1 MTWTNKI
8 WWLGKKWTL
17 YSFLVMNATKRPLS
31 PHLQIYRPQLTSVL
45 SITHRL
51 TGFALSLVILLSP
64 AILYFLTLS
73 KDSHTLVMNVFQNGF
88 VKLVLFLAIFGLSY
102 HLCNGIRH
110 LAWDAG
116 YGLDLDSSYK
126 SGYAVVVT
134 SLGITFLIIFT
145 SGAV

>member
-1 MTWTNKI
+1 
-8 WWLGKKWTL
+8 
-17 YSFLVMNATKRPLS
+17 MNATKRPLS

-64 AILYFLTLS
+64 AILYFLTTS

-88 VKLVLFLAIFGLSY
+88 VKFVLFLAIFGLSY

-126 SGYAVVVT
+126 SGYAVVAI
-134 SLGITFLIIFT
+134 SLGITFLIILT
-145 SGAV
+145 SGVV

>member
-1 MTWTNKI
+1 
-8 WWLGKKWTL
+8 
-17 YSFLVMNATKRPLS
+17 MNATKRPLS

-73 KDSHTLVMNVFQNGF
+73 KDSHTLVMNVFQNSF

-145 SGAV
+145 SGAM

>member
-1 MTWTNKI
+1 
-8 WWLGKKWTL
+8 
-17 YSFLVMNATKRPLS
+17 MNATKRPLS

-64 AILYFLTLS
+64 TILYFLTLS
-73 KDSHTLVMNVFQNGF
+73 KDSHILVMNVFQNGF

-126 SGYAVVVT
+126 SGYAVVLI
-134 SLGITFLIIFT
+134 SLGITFLIVLT
-145 SGAV
+145 SGAI

>member
-1 MTWTNKI
+1 
-8 WWLGKKWTL
+8 
-17 YSFLVMNATKRPLS
+17 MNATKRPLS

-73 KDSHTLVMNVFQNGF
+73 KDSHTLVMNLFQNGF

-126 SGYAVVVT
+126 SGYAVVAT
-134 SLGITFLIIFT
+134 SLVITFLIILT
-145 SGAV
+145 SGAI

>member
-1 MTWTNKI
+1 
-8 WWLGKKWTL
+8 
-17 YSFLVMNATKRPLS
+17 MNATKRPLS

-73 KDSHTLVMNVFQNGF
+73 KDSHSLVMNVFQNSF

-116 YGLDLDSSYK
+116 YGLDLDTSYK
-126 SGYAVVVT
+126 SGYAVVLI
-134 SLGITFLIIFT
+134 SLGITFLIVLT
-145 SGAV
+145 SGAI

>member
-1 MTWTNKI
+1 
-8 WWLGKKWTL
+8 
-17 YSFLVMNATKRPLS
+17 MNATKRPLS

-51 TGFALSLVILLSP
+51 TGFALSLVIILSP

-73 KDSHTLVMNVFQNGF
+73 KDSHTLVMNLFENGF

-126 SGYAVVVT
+126 SGYAVVAI
-134 SLGITFLIIFT
+134 SLGITLLIVLT
-145 SGAV
+145 SGAI

>member
-1 MTWTNKI
+1 
-8 WWLGKKWTL
+8 
-17 YSFLVMNATKRPLS
+17 MNATKRPLS

-73 KDSHTLVMNVFQNGF
+73 KDSHTLVMNVFQNSF

-126 SGYAVVVT
+126 SGYTVVAI
-134 SLGITFLIIFT
+134 SLGITFLILLT
-145 SGAV
+145 SGVI

>member
-1 MTWTNKI
+1 
-8 WWLGKKWTL
+8 
-17 YSFLVMNATKRPLS
+17 MNATKRPLS

-51 TGFALSLVILLSP
+51 TGFALSLLILLSP

-73 KDSHTLVMNVFQNGF
+73 KDSHALVMGVFQNSF

-126 SGYAVVVT
+126 SGYAVVVI
-134 SLGITFLIIFT
+134 SLGITFLIVLT
-145 SGAV
+145 SGAI

>member
-1 MTWTNKI
+1 
-8 WWLGKKWTL
+8 
-17 YSFLVMNATKRPLS
+17 MNATKRPLS

-73 KDSHTLVMNVFQNGF
+73 KDSHTLVMNLFQNGF
-88 VKLVLFLAIFGLSY
+88 VKLVLFIAIFGLSY

-126 SGYAVVVT
+126 SGYAVVLI
-134 SLGITFLIIFT
+134 SLGITFLIVLT
-145 SGAV
+145 SGAI

>member
-1 MTWTNKI
+1 
-8 WWLGKKWTL
+8 
-17 YSFLVMNATKRPLS
+17 MNATKRPLS

-73 KDSHTLVMNVFQNGF
+73 KDSYTLVMNLFQNGF

-126 SGYAVVVT
+126 SGYAVVLI
-134 SLGITFLIIFT
+134 SLGITFLIILI
-145 SGAV
+145 SGAI

>member
-1 MTWTNKI
+1 
-8 WWLGKKWTL
+8 
-17 YSFLVMNATKRPLS
+17 MNATKRPLS

-73 KDSHTLVMNVFQNGF
+73 KDSHTLVMNLFQNSF

-134 SLGITFLIIFT
+134 SLGITFLIILT
-145 SGAV
+145 SGAI

>member
-1 MTWTNKI
+1 
-8 WWLGKKWTL
+8 
-17 YSFLVMNATKRPLS
+17 MNATKRPLS

-73 KDSHTLVMNVFQNGF
+73 KDSHTLVMNLFQNGF
-88 VKLVLFLAIFGLSY
+88 IKLVLFLAIFGLSY

-116 YGLDLDSSYK
+116 YGLDLESSYK

-134 SLGITFLIIFT
+134 SLGITFLIILT
-145 SGAV
+145 SGAI

>member
-1 MTWTNKI
+1 
-8 WWLGKKWTL
+8 
-17 YSFLVMNATKRPLS
+17 MNATKRPLS

-73 KDSHTLVMNVFQNGF
+73 KDSHTLVMNVFQNSF

-126 SGYAVVVT
+126 SGYAVVAI
-134 SLGITFLIIFT
+134 SLGITLLIVLT
-145 SGAV
+145 SGAI

>member
-1 MTWTNKI
+1 
-8 WWLGKKWTL
+8 
-17 YSFLVMNATKRPLS
+17 MNATKRPLS

-73 KDSHTLVMNVFQNGF
+73 KDSHALVMNLFQNGF

-126 SGYAVVVT
+126 SGYAVVLI
-134 SLGITFLIIFT
+134 SLGITFLIVLT
-145 SGAV
+145 SGAI

>member
-1 MTWTNKI
+1 
-8 WWLGKKWTL
+8 
-17 YSFLVMNATKRPLS
+17 MNATKRPLS

-134 SLGITFLIIFT
+134 SLGITFLIILT
-145 SGAV
+145 SGAI

>member
-1 MTWTNKI
+1 
-8 WWLGKKWTL
+8 
-17 YSFLVMNATKRPLS
+17 MNATKRPLS

-73 KDSHTLVMNVFQNGF
+73 KDSHTLVMNFFQNGF
-88 VKLVLFLAIFGLSY
+88 VKLVIFLAIFGLSY

-126 SGYAVVVT
+126 SGYAVVAI
-134 SLGITFLIIFT
+134 SLGITLLIVLT
-145 SGAV
+145 SGAI

>member
-1 MTWTNKI
+1 
-8 WWLGKKWTL
+8 
-17 YSFLVMNATKRPLS
+17 MNATKRPLS

-73 KDSHTLVMNVFQNGF
+73 KDSHTLVMNLFQNSF

-126 SGYAVVVT
+126 SGYAVVVI
-134 SLGITFLIIFT
+134 SLGITFLIVLT
-145 SGAV
+145 SGAI

>member
-1 MTWTNKI
+1 
-8 WWLGKKWTL
+8 
-17 YSFLVMNATKRPLS
+17 MNATKRPLS

-73 KDSHTLVMNVFQNGF
+73 KDFHTLVMTVFQNSF

-126 SGYAVVVT
+126 SGYAVVAI
-134 SLGITFLIIFT
+134 SLGITLLIVLT
-145 SGAV
+145 SGAI

>member
-1 MTWTNKI
+1 
-8 WWLGKKWTL
+8 
-17 YSFLVMNATKRPLS
+17 MNATKRPLS

-73 KDSHTLVMNVFQNGF
+73 KDSHTLVMNLFQNGF

-145 SGAV
+145 SGAM

>member
-1 MTWTNKI
+1 
-8 WWLGKKWTL
+8 
-17 YSFLVMNATKRPLS
+17 MNATKRPLS

-64 AILYFLTLS
+64 AILYFLTVS

-126 SGYAVVVT
+126 SGYAVVAI
-134 SLGITFLIIFT
+134 SLGITLLIVLT
-145 SGAV
+145 TGAI

>member
-1 MTWTNKI
+1 
-8 WWLGKKWTL
+8 
-17 YSFLVMNATKRPLS
+17 MNATKRPLS

-51 TGFALSLVILLSP
+51 TGFALSLVIILSP

-73 KDSHTLVMNVFQNGF
+73 KDSHTLVMNLFQNGF
-88 VKLVLFLAIFGLSY
+88 VKLVLFIAIFGLSY

-134 SLGITFLIIFT
+134 SLGITFLIILT
-145 SGAV
+145 SGAI